1 MDFLGTYICSGF
13 IEDIDLES
21 DKEILKDWAFVLAN
35 PWSSQD
41 ERYIIEQPTAKA
53 LRFYEGKEY
62 KYTCELFVIAYN
74 SVNASLYGRGNT
86 PEESLEDCKN
96 KMRWVQ
102 ETFNSEN

>member
-1 MDFLGTYICSGF
+1 MDFLGTYICSCF

-53 LRFYEGKEY
+53 LLKLLQNSHI
-62 KYTCELFVIAYN
+62 YTRSY
-74 SVNASLYGRGNT
+74 
-86 PEESLEDCKN
+86 
-96 KMRWVQ
+96 
-102 ETFNSEN
+102 